1 MNTRLSIRRVS
12 ILIMLIFLVT
22 GFNTIG
28 QDLNFLFKGGE
39 EGYACF
45 RIPAMVTTN
54 NGTILAF
61 AEARQNSCGD
71 AGDIDLV
78 LKRSFDGGNTWT
90 ALQTIWSDSTNTCGN
105 PAPVIDR
112 QSGRIIL
119 IASWNL
125 GTDHEADIIA
135 NKSKDMRRIFVLSS
149 ANDGATWSSPE
160 EITTN
165 VKKENWTWYATG
177 PGSGIQLK
185 KGKHKGRLVVSGNH
199 VEAETT
205 KGFSHT
211 IFSDDGGRK
220 WQLGGT
226 TPVDKVNEST
236 VAQLPNGDLMLNMR
250 NYSDVKYRQ
259 ISISKDGNR
268 NWSIPK
274 PDTALIEP
282 VCQASLIQYTSPKNK
297 KWMAFSNPASK
308 TSRTSM
314 TVRISKDGGKTW
326 PLNIVLYKGPSAYSN
341 LTQLKNGEI
350 GCLFEAGNKNAYEG
364 IVFRK
369 LGILDLGF

>member
-1 MNTRLSIRRVS
+1 MI
-12 ILIMLIFLVT
+12 LIFLFT

-28 QDLNFLFKGGE
+28 QDLNFVFKGGE
-39 EGYACF
+39 EGYTCF

-54 NGTILAF
+54 SGTILAF
-61 AEARQNSCGD
+61 AEARGQNCGD

-90 ALQTIWSDSTNTCGN
+90 ALQIIWSDSTNTCGN
-105 PAPVIDR
+105 PAPVIYK

-119 IASWNL
+119 LASWNL
-125 GTDHEADIIA
+125 GIDHEADIIEK
-135 NKSKDMRRIFVLSS
+135 KSTDMRRIFVLSS
-149 ANDGATWSSPE
+149 GDEGETWSSPE
-160 EITTN
+160 EITKD

-177 PGSGIQLK
+177 PGSGIQIE
-185 KGKHKGRLVVSGNH
+185 KGKYKGRLVVACDH
-199 VEAETT
+199 VEVQTK

-211 IFSDDGGRK
+211 IFSDDGGTK

-250 NYSDVKYRQ
+250 NYSSVKYRQ
-259 ISISKDGNR
+259 VSISKDGNKA
-268 NWSIPK
+268 WSVPK

-297 KWMAFSNPASK
+297 KWLAFSNPASK
-308 TSRTSM
+308 TSRTNM

-326 PLNIVLYKGPSAYSN
+326 PLSKVLYAGPSAYSN

-350 GCLFEAGNKNAYEG
+350 GCLFEAGYKSAYEG

-369 LGILDLGF
+369 VGILDLE

>member
-1 MNTRLSIRRVS
+1 MNKNPGFKRVD
-12 ILIMLIFLVT
+12 ILITLILLFI
-22 GFNTIG
+22 GSNSIG

-45 RIPAMVTTN
+45 RIPAMVTTD
-54 NGTILAF
+54 NGIILAF
-61 AEARQNSCGD
+61 AEARKNSCGD

-90 ALQTIWSDSTNTCGN
+90 GLQLIWSDSTNTCGN
-105 PAPVIDR
+105 PAPVIDKKT
-112 QSGRIIL
+112 GRIIL
-119 IASWNL
+119 LASWNL

-149 ANDGATWSSPE
+149 GDEGETWSSPE
-160 EITTN
+160 EITTD
-165 VKKENWTWYATG
+165 VKQDNWTWYATG
-177 PGSGIQLK
+177 PGSGIQIQ
-185 KGKHKGRLVVSGNH
+185 KGKYKGRLVVACDH
-199 VEAETT
+199 VEAQTK

-211 IFSDDGGRK
+211 IFSDDGGKK

-226 TPVDKVNEST
+226 TPQDKVNESS

-259 ISISKDGNR
+259 VSISKDGNKS
-268 NWSIPK
+268 WSDPK
-274 PDTALIEP
+274 PDTTLIEP
-282 VCQASLIQYTSPKNK
+282 ACQGSLIQYSFKKNK

-308 TSRTSM
+308 TSRVNM
-314 TVRISKDGGKTW
+314 TVRFSKDGGKTW
-326 PLNIVLYKGPSAYSN
+326 PLSKLLYEGPSAYSN

-350 GCLFEAGNKNAYEG
+350 GCLFEAGYMSAYEG

-369 LGILDLGF
+369 VTIGDLGF

>member
-1 MNTRLSIRRVS
+1 MNKNPGFKRVD
-12 ILIMLIFLVT
+12 ILITLILLFI
-22 GFNTIG
+22 GSNSIG
-28 QDLNFLFKGGE
+28 QDLNFVFKGGE

-61 AEARQNSCGD
+61 AEARKNSCGD
-71 AGDIDLV
+71 VGDIDLV

-90 ALQTIWSDSTNTCGN
+90 GLQLIWSDSTNTCGN
-105 PAPVIDR
+105 PAPVIDKKT
-112 QSGRIIL
+112 GRIIL
-119 IASWNL
+119 LASWNL

-149 ANDGATWSSPE
+149 GDEGETWSSPE
-160 EITTN
+160 EITTD
-165 VKKENWTWYATG
+165 VKQDNWTWYATG
-177 PGSGIQLK
+177 PGSGIQIQ
-185 KGKHKGRLVVSGNH
+185 KGKYKGRLVVACDH
-199 VEAETT
+199 VEAQTK

-211 IFSDDGGRK
+211 IFSDDGGKK

-226 TPVDKVNEST
+226 TPQDKVNESS

-259 ISISKDGNR
+259 VSISKDGNKS
-268 NWSIPK
+268 WSDPK
-274 PDTALIEP
+274 PDTTLIEP
-282 VCQASLIQYTSPKNK
+282 ACQGSLIQYSFKKNK

-308 TSRTSM
+308 TSRVNM
-314 TVRISKDGGKTW
+314 TVRFSKDGGKTW
-326 PLNIVLYKGPSAYSN
+326 PLSKLLYEGPSAYSN

-350 GCLFEAGNKNAYEG
+350 GCLFEAGYMSAYEG

-369 LGILDLGF
+369 VTIGDLGF